1 MTHCG
6 STQLRQRRV
15 VGVFGGSFNPVHT
28 GHLIVASYIAQWSD
42 ADEVWLMLS
51 PLNPFKAAD
60 PELIAAEPR
69 EEMLRLAAEESEALK
84 VCDTQLSL
92 PVPSYTIDALDALA
106 ALHPDCDFRC
116 IIGSDSWSGF
126 DRWRDSARIISDY
139 GVIIYPRPGYPVDA
153 SALPRG
159 VEIVDAPT
167 VEISSTFIR
176 EACGAGKDISYFVP
190 QSVRRYILDNNLYRH
205 DTL

>member
-1 MTHCG
+1 MT
-6 STQLRQRRV
+6 QRSDKRRI

-60 PELIAAEPR
+60 PELIAVSPR
-69 EEMLRLAAEESEALK
+69 EDMLRVAVEESGFLK

-92 PVPSYTIDALDALA
+92 PVPSYTIDALDALS
-106 ALHPDCDFRC
+106 ALYPDCDFRC
-116 IIGSDSWSGF
+116 IIGSDSWGGF
-126 DRWRDSARIISDY
+126 PGWRESARIISDY

-153 SALPRG
+153 SALPSG

-176 EACGAGKDISYFVP
+176 EACRHGKDISYLVP
-190 QSVRRYILDNNLYRH
+190 QSVRQYILDNNLYK
-205 DTL
+205 DNTL